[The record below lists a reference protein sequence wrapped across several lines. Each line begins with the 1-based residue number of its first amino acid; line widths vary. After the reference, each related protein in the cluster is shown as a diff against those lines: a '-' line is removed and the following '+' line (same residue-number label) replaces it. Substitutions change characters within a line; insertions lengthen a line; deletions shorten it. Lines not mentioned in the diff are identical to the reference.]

1 MRSARWIRLVVG
13 LTLLTL
19 GTACAQSDY
28 QIQPVLRL
36 GDPAGD
42 VIAPAV
48 DDYVEVGSLNDNG
61 ELVFVTA
68 TTTGGEAL
76 VRYVD
81 GKFTSIVAA
90 GTSGP
95 NGTWPVGLQILPP
108 VAMNQLGDVVFV
120 AGTADDQTESFNTY
134 LWESRQ
140 QKVTP
145 IVVSGAPALPNLAF
159 EQGGGAVPTISNSNE
174 LAIVAKV
181 RDASGHVRDSVWYLS
196 RDRKLLPVAVPG
208 QILPGGGVIEE
219 ACCTSINNLGAI
231 AFLARRQGDPQ
242 DAFSAYLWEA
252 GTITPVAA
260 IGTPVAGGAIVGT
273 VWAVCVNDR
282 NRSVTFEASVGSP
295 SGLVGIYRFAGGTV
309 TPIVVPGQALPGG
322 GVLKNEHGLSYPNAA
337 GEFAFWATLDDGSTG
352 AYLLDERGT
361 ISLILKSGTATPF
374 GRVTNVAQGNGLS
387 HGIALNTRGQVA
399 VTLRFD
405 NGVDGLVL
413 LTRTT
418 P

>member
-19 GTACAQSDY
+19 GTACAQGDY
-28 QIQPVLRL
+28 QIQPILRL

-42 VIAPAV
+42 VIVPAV

-61 ELVFVTA
+61 ELAFVTA

-76 VRYVD
+76 VRYAG
-81 GKFTSIVAA
+81 GKFTTIVAA

-95 NGTWPVGLQILPP
+95 NGSWPAGLLILPP

-120 AGTADDQTESFNTY
+120 AGTANDQTESFNTY
-134 LWESRQ
+134 LWESQQ
-140 QKVTP
+140 QKLTP
-145 IVVSGAPALPNLAF
+145 IVVSAAPALPNLAF
-159 EQGGGAVPTISNSNE
+159 EQGGDAVPTISNSSE
-174 LAIVAKV
+174 LALVAKV
-181 RDASGHVRDSVWYLS
+181 RDASGQVRNSVWYLG

-208 QILPGGGVIEE
+208 QILPGGRVIEE
-219 ACCTSINNLGAI
+219 ACCTSINNLGSI
-231 AFLARRQGDPQ
+231 AFLVRRRGDPEN
-242 DAFSAYLWEA
+242 AFSAYLWEG
-252 GTITPVAA
+252 GTITPVAV
-260 IGTPVAGGAIVGT
+260 IGTPVAGGASIGT
-273 VWAVCVNDR
+273 VWSLCVNDR

-295 SGLVGIYRFAGGTV
+295 SGLVGIYRFAGGTL
-309 TPIVVPGQALPGG
+309 TPLVVPGQALPGS
-322 GVLKNEHGLSYPNAA
+322 GVLKIEHGISYANTA
-337 GEFAFWATLDDGSTG
+337 GEFAFWATLDDRSTG

-361 ISLILKSGTATPF
+361 ISLILKSGTVTPF

-405 NGVDGLVL
+405 DAVDALVL